1 MLDAERDK
9 VLQVRSTGAIPH
21 EVVEDVLTALDVEES
36 MLDIRA
42 ERRSELEQADVVR
55 GTTGTIAACDHLQ
68 AAPRDVASDVD
79 GVCEDC
85 VREGRSVWVHL
96 RRCLSCGHMACC
108 DSSPRRHASAH
119 FEETE
124 HPVMRSAEPGEEW
137 RWCFVDN
144 RLG

>member
-1 MLDAERDK
+1 M
-9 VLQVRSTGAIPH
+9 
-21 EVVEDVLTALDVEES
+21 
-36 MLDIRA
+36 
-42 ERRSELEQADVVR
+42 
-55 GTTGTIAACDHLQ
+55 
-68 AAPRDVASDVD
+68 ASDVD

-85 VREGRSVWVHL
+85 VREGWTTWVHL
-96 RRCLSCGHMACC
+96 RRCLDCGHTACC